1 MMHII
6 YIIFKLKQLTSIH
19 ENLCI
24 SYFCRNLDFSVIFK
38 NFARLFY
45 ATLLW
50 FLNWL
55 QNIRKKVGFVSEGN
69 INKSYVMAARQP
81 IRVRFFSCKSELSC
95 LCLRKNL
102 ENENLEK
109 HFPVKAPYLRFNY
122 QIIFTYW
129 KIVHQIIMDSIAF
142 VVLNI
147 PMMNY
152 FHGRYHVQVA
162 DLERKFS
169 VI

>member
-6 YIIFKLKQLTSIH
+6 YILFKLKQLTSIH

-55 QNIRKKVGFVSEGN
+55 QNKKESWFCFRREY
-69 INKSYVMAARQP
+69 KQSYVMASRQP

-109 HFPVKAPYLRFNY
+109 HFPVKAPYLRCNY

-162 DLERKFS
+162 DSERKFS